1 MSDRMERELVE
12 KERQLEEVRER
23 VSSGIENFKAIKAQI
38 EELMSEK
45 ERLTSAAK
53 ELSARLRELN
63 KSIGNSR
70 PPEGGNRLLERYND
84 LERTFETT
92 QITKEREDDINRQLK
107 ELAHK
112 INPWRKVLQ
121 LTDQR
126 NAVRRDLRDHDA
138 RLMEIGAK
146 LEKLIDEKNALKED
160 IEKQK
165 VMRNT
170 LKDEIFVL
178 SHMIRM
184 RHNRK
189 QTPYEV
195 RKNVQDVNERM
206 AEAKE
211 KAQSGKPMSWQE
223 LGLLYKD
230 EGQQQQQ
237 Q

>member
-1 MSDRMERELVE
+1 MERELIE
-12 KERQLEEVRER
+12 KERQLKEAREK
-23 VSSGIENFKAIKAQI
+23 VDAGIENFKAIKAQI

-45 ERLTSAAK
+45 ERITSSAR
-53 ELSARLRELN
+53 ELSARLKELN
-63 KSIGNSR
+63 RSIGNSK
-70 PPEGGNRLLERYND
+70 PPEGGNRLLERYNE

-107 ELAHK
+107 ELAHR

-121 LTDQR
+121 LTEQR
-126 NAVRRDLRDHDA
+126 NSVRRDLRDHDA
-138 RLMEIGAK
+138 KLMEIGAK
-146 LEKLIDEKNALKED
+146 LEKLIDEKNALKQD
-160 IEKQK
+160 IEEQK
-165 VMRNT
+165 GLRNR

-178 SHMIRM
+178 NHMIRM
-184 RHNRK
+184 KQNRR

-195 RKNVQDVNERM
+195 RRNIQDVNDRM
-206 AEAKE
+206 VEAKE

-237 Q
+237 QP